1 MFHLFYSQTPK
12 LVIWMPA
19 HVFSC
24 RDPRLRLLAGCQP
37 PPAVWPKT
45 TARIQSFS
53 LPHPCSRTTEF
64 LCVFYTTTFFLFLF
78 CCFSSFPAFEANTDP
93 LDPQVLRFDMVFIPR
108 GFTPVTSSLFPVFYA
123 YYPRLLCRFAGFP
136 HRSSDGSLNKRI
148 LPYLSLYSASHSI
161 RFLSFSLFS
170 RRIPNQGNS
179 CSLGSPGSLRR
190 LYIWCIDG
198 SIPHPD
204 TKRTH
209 SGSFGKFSA
218 RIPLIFYY
226 FIFKSP

>member
-1 MFHLFYSQTPK
+1 
-12 LVIWMPA
+12 MPA

-24 RDPRLRLLAGCQP
+24 RDPRLRLLAGCQR

-108 GFTPVTSSLFPVFYA
+108 GFTPVISSLFPVFYA
-123 YYPRLLCRFAGFP
+123 YYPRLLCCFAGSPTDPRTVLSINVFYRIYLFIP
-136 HRSSDGSLNKRI
+136 LHTLSVFSRSLCSRVGSLTRGTRAASD
-148 LPYLSLYSASHSI
+148 PPEVSGGSTLYECSEC
-161 RFLSFSLFS
+161 L
-170 RRIPNQGNS
+170 NQ
-179 CSLGSPGSLRR
+179 
-190 LYIWCIDG
+190 IMW
-198 SIPHPD
+198 
-204 TKRTH
+204 
-209 SGSFGKFSA
+209 
-218 RIPLIFYY
+218 
-226 FIFKSP
+226 